1 MRTDEEDEEAAPAGQ
16 QVREEEQDDDD
27 EDLPVDNQV
36 SELDKA
42 SAAAV
47 RLNAIVGAASFLS
60 SADPISKEKM
70 VLIVK
75 KEFKEFS
82 GYVSIHL
89 NNTSHGQQVDQQIE
103 RVCQ

>member
-16 QVREEEQDDDD
+16 QHREEVDDDD
-27 EDLPVDNQV
+27 EDLPVDNRV

-82 GYVSIHL
+82 GYVSIH
-89 NNTSHGQQVDQQIE
+89 VYKDA
-103 RVCQ
+103 CQYQ